1 MRRLCVRVVSGL
13 LLSSLAAGCD
23 RDFVEPPPT
32 SPVSSFKSPTVH
44 SPRRDAR
51 RVTDASPREAAHR
64 ATITRKDS
72 EPIVVRVRYRRTRG
86 PCVHTPDGS
95 WIMTAMDAFDV
106 VEVVRGHLKL
116 TVIDVRPFPPIS
128 SGYPKNLTEGNIL
141 ALRLTLSEESW
152 KQAEENE
159 RQGTK
164 VLIINGDEVEQVNM
178 P

>member
-1 MRRLCVRVVSGL
+1 
-13 LLSSLAAGCD
+13 
-23 RDFVEPPPT
+23 
-32 SPVSSFKSPTVH
+32 
-44 SPRRDAR
+44 
-51 RVTDASPREAAHR
+51 
-64 ATITRKDS
+64 
-72 EPIVVRVRYRRTRG
+72 
-86 PCVHTPDGS
+86 
-95 WIMTAMDAFDV
+95 MDAFDV
-106 VEVVRGHLKL
+106 VEVVRGHLKS